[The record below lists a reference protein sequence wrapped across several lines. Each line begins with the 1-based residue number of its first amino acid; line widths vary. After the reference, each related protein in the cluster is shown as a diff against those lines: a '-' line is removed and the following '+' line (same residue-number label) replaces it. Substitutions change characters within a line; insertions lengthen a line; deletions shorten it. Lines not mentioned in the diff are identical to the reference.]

1 MDYFNKIQKLLSM
14 QELSKRRLEQLE
26 LEVDMDKKLIKNYK
40 KCPQITFN
48 FVMAMRRLNRNY
60 SSDVYD
66 SSIFDYPDKIKN
78 NLDIADSLYLEY
90 FTNPTCENL
99 SKFLEK

>member
-1 MDYFNKIQKLLSM
+1 
-14 QELSKRRLEQLE
+14 
-26 LEVDMDKKLIKNYK
+26 
-40 KCPQITFN
+40 
-48 FVMAMRRLNRNY
+48 MAMRRLNRNY

-99 SKFLEK
+99 SKFLEKWFLNKTTKQNKYVWSNK